1 MILDLIIVPFMGFTI
16 SFTVLCFMSISL
28 EWVSLFTIYFPD
40 ILLYL
45 AIYMCATLQ
54 CTSGLD
60 SKEIVSGWIS
70 EMDTLIPGRTAS
82 EEEAVILC
90 SLTRKMC

>member
-1 MILDLIIVPFMGFTI
+1 
-16 SFTVLCFMSISL
+16 MSIPF
-28 EWVSLFTIYFPD
+28 ECVSLFTICFPD

-45 AIYMCATLQ
+45 AIYICATLP
-54 CTSGLD
+54 CRSVLD
-60 SKEIVSGWIS
+60 SVKTKVIVSGWIS
-70 EMDTLIPGRTAS
+70 EMDTLIPGRTLS

>member
-1 MILDLIIVPFMGFTI
+1 
-16 SFTVLCFMSISL
+16 MSISL
-28 EWVSLFTIYFPD
+28 EWVSLFTICFPD

-45 AIYMCATLQ
+45 AIYICVTLP
-54 CTSGLD
+54 CRSGLD
-60 SKEIVSGWIS
+60 SMKTKVIVSGWIR
-70 EMDTLIPGRTAS
+70 EMDTLSPGRTWS